1 MKDSVSIES
10 VRGRGG
16 EGRET
21 NWKGEMEGEST
32 CVWGGG

>member
-16 EGRET
+16 EGRGT
-21 NWKGEMEGEST
+21 NWKGKELRGSLR
-32 CVWGGG
+32 WGGGA